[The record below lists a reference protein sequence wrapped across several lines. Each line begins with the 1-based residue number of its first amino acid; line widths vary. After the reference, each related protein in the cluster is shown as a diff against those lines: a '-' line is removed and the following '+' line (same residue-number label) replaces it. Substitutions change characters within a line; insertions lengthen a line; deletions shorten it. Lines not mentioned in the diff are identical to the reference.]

1 MRNLLSAGFVRLWR
15 SKVFWLSCAVAA
27 GISAISMLTRY
38 LDGLELG
45 DFESIDSGFFNFVVA
60 VGVLSALVCTLLLG
74 TEYGEGTLRNKLVSG
89 HRRRDVYLASLAV
102 CSAGSLLICAAAT
115 GAGLAVGLPLLGG
128 FKMGTVQA
136 TVTIAGTFALSLAF
150 AALFTGL
157 AMLVSSRTASAVAGL
172 LLALLLLLA
181 GSYLNSRLEEPPT
194 EADFVIVNGQ
204 MMLTNE
210 RDNPRYLP
218 EGPVR
223 QTCQF
228 LFDFLPGGQ
237 TVQYANPDTANRQPF
252 LLMTYD
258 AVLFVLTTGAGLLLF
273 KRKDLK

>member
-1 MRNLLSAGFVRLWR
+1 MRNLLSAGFFRLWR
-15 SKVFWLSCAVAA
+15 SKMFWLSCAVTA
-27 GISAISMLTRY
+27 GISAMSMRTRY
-38 LDGLELG
+38 LEGLELG

-60 VGVLSALVCTLLLG
+60 VGFLSALVCTLLLG
-74 TEYGEGTLRNKLVSG
+74 VEYGDGTLRNKLVSG
-89 HRRRDVYLASLAV
+89 HRRRDVYLSSLAV
-102 CSAGSLLICAAAT
+102 CSAGSLLICAAAV

-128 FKMGTVQA
+128 FEMGTVQA
-136 TVTIAGTFALSLAF
+136 AVTIAGTFALSLAF

-157 AMLVSSRTASAVAGL
+157 AMLVSSRTTSAVAGL

-204 MMLTNE
+204 MMLANE

-218 EGPVR
+218 EGSVR
-223 QTCQF
+223 QVCQF

-237 TVQYANPDTANRQPF
+237 TVQYANPDTANRQPL

-258 AVLFVLTTGAGLLLF
+258 MVFFVITTAAGLVLF